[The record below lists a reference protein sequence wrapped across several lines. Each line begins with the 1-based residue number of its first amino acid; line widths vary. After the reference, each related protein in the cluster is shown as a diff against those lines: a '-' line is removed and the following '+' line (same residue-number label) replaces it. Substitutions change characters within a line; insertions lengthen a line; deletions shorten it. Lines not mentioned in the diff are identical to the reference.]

1 VHTFFGILL
10 TRHLFDFIVVL
21 LLAGEQFKID

>member
-10 TRHLFDFIVVL
+10 TMHFFGFIVVL
-21 LLAGEQFKID
+21 LLAGEQFKIG